1 MTQVISD
8 TGQAGPDGAN
18 NNHVEG
24 TGHCHESALAATM
37 ASKKFLLNV
46 QLKSKSRWFVRLG
59 PLEWVKHTYERST
72 DDSLKLLGSARHG
85 MQVGALA
92 KLGDEFVLVV
102 GDHVTALSRAD
113 NKDLAA
119 ATVHARSFE
128 RPTEFQPSPPPVSA
142 AAPVVVVIKRRR
154 IPAPH

>member
-8 TGQAGPDGAN
+8 TGQAGTDGADSSDFK
-18 NNHVEG
+18 G
-24 TGHCHESALAATM
+24 TGRSYKPGLSATIS
-37 ASKKFLLNV
+37 SKKFLPNV
-46 QLKSKSRWFVRLG
+46 QLKSRSRWFVRLG

-72 DDSLKLLGSARHG
+72 DDSLQLLGSARHG

-102 GDHVTALSRAD
+102 GDHVSTLSRAD

-119 ATVHARSFE
+119 ATAHAQSFE
-128 RPTEFQPSPPPVSA
+128 RPMEFQKMPPVSV
-142 AAPVVVVIKRRR
+142 AAPVVVVIKRRH